1 MDPYIKIPNTENYY
15 IDLKYRCI
23 YRFEDGRYYP
33 MDNSLPLVV
42 VINNQTLTKD
52 INWYYWYTV
61 YALDFPEE
69 LNIDLS
75 KLNFKKTNV
84 NKYATGV
91 YEYTPVYDEPLEVK
105 HDNKVFRI
113 LLPFLGY
120 GIADDGTVYSFK
132 TNSYLQQQLGKMASY
147 YRANITFRLYNLK
160 KHKYVFLN
168 KQIPIHRLVA

>member
-1 MDPYIKIPNTENYY
+1 MEAFIKIPNTENYF
-15 IDLKYRCI
+15 IDLKCRRI
-23 YRFEDGRYYP
+23 YKFENDGYYI

-61 YALDFPEE
+61 YDLDFPDE
-69 LNIDLS
+69 LNIDLN

-120 GIADDGTVYSFK
+120 DIADDGTVYSFK
-132 TNSYLQQQLGKMASY
+132 TNSYLQLRLTKMIAY
-147 YRANITFRLYNLK
+147 YTVRIRLKALVLK
-160 KHKYVFLN
+160 SISMCL
-168 KQIPIHRLVA
+168 